1 MQITSFS
8 ERFSPFSNNT
18 HDAADIRVVQSRTS
32 ITCNRDRTSIE
43 RGDRELNIK
52 AGDNVETVINA
63 TEITV
68 AKGRE

>member
-1 MQITSFS
+1 
-8 ERFSPFSNNT
+8 
-18 HDAADIRVVQSRTS
+18 VQGWRTTRLAKTVS
-32 ITCNRDRTSIE
+32 IVGLE
-43 RGDRELNIK
+43 GFPMIK